1 MRSSK
6 EIRLVH
12 LRRIASADNVE
23 ELEKGVKIL
32 KEGEIW
38 KLGQSKKFLT
48 WMEKTWSPERKAK
61 ILFFH

>member
-23 ELEKGVKIL
+23 EFEKGIKIL

-38 KLGQSKKFLT
+38 KLEQSKKFLT
-48 WMEKTWSPERKAK
+48 WMEKTWPPERKAK
-61 ILFFH
+61 ISFFH